1 MTTHTLLLQRF
12 RVHRTPAYWVKVCLV
27 FLLLGGFLLFTYTV
41 AQANEL
47 PPVPTSGAVQ
57 KIRALYPS
65 EWGVEY
71 VDGIAYASDLD
82 HLFLLSKATATA
94 ATTKIVTITPL
105 EDWVSTITV
114 TFPVDNAIN
123 LTFDNGAR
131 RLLLLNNG
139 RDELAQLTL
148 DANNILDAASLKI
161 TNIAAWNTR
170 NIQGMA
176 VDKSGENLYLLDTA
190 TRKILQIGLTSGD
203 FSTAPV
209 TRIDIAELGSGL
221 RGLAIHP
228 ITGNLY
234 VGNPANQRLYEVTG
248 AGQLHQAHSL
258 WSLELNGSSGFVF
271 ARSADRTDSTEVYH
285 LLVSSSNLPQ
295 LNAAALN
302 DLPNTPDHAIYLP
315 VVNNR
320 DSSID
325 AAATAMLYGEVVE
338 VALCKPGCGSNT
350 WSFVRQV
357 SNGADDAEERV
368 ANGDM
373 SELNSSDLELIREAK
388 TDQIVGIRFQNVGIP
403 KGAVIQYASIEFES
417 DEVEVIATDLNIY
430 GEAASN
436 AAPFAMTSYN
446 LSRRPLTTANVKWQ
460 AIMPWYWVDT
470 KYHTTNL
477 APIVQEIVQRENWKN
492 GNALAFII
500 KGSGRRT
507 AESYEGEPAAA
518 PKLYVEYTVQ
528 PATVPAVIETA
539 PVPNSGDA
547 ADDPAIWVHPT
558 DPALST
564 IIGTDKLGGLA
575 VYDLNG
581 QQLQYVGGRKIN
593 NVDLRYRFPLNGAS
607 ITLVAGSSPSDDSI
621 ALFRVDPTTR
631 LLENVAA
638 RLLPSALPVEAGACM
653 YHSPI
658 SNKFYVIL
666 NDLTKG
672 DVEQW
677 ELFDNGAGAV
687 DAKLVRTFTVGY
699 QTEGCV
705 VDDELSALY
714 IASEEIGIWKYGAE
728 PDAGS
733 NRLLI
738 DAVGAGR
745 LTADVEGLT
754 IYYTSN
760 GGGYLIA
767 SSQGSN
773 QFIVYQRG
781 GTNNYVTTFGIEANP
796 LVDKVAHTDGIDVIN
811 VPLGPAFPFGLFVAQ
826 DDYNDGANQNFKLV
840 PWESIAFATN
850 PPLQIDTKAD

>member
-1 MTTHTLLLQRF
+1 MTMRTLLQQHF
-12 RVHRTPAYWVKVCLV
+12 RSHRIRSSLA
-27 FLLLGGFLLFTYTV
+27 FLLLGAFFYLSNAV
-41 AQANEL
+41 AWAGVL
-47 PPVPTSGAVQ
+47 PPVPTSSAVQ
-57 KIRALYPS
+57 EVRSLYPS
-65 EWGVEY
+65 EWGVSHVE
-71 VDGIAYASDLD
+71 GIAYASELD
-82 HLFLLSKATATA
+82 HLFLLSKAQAPA
-94 ATTKIVTITPL
+94 GDTTIVTITPF

-123 LTFDNGAR
+123 LTFDPRGR
-131 RLLLLNNG
+131 RLLLLNNE
-139 RDELAQLTL
+139 RHELAQITF
-148 DANNILDAASLKI
+148 DAANILNAGSLLR
-161 TNIAAWNTR
+161 TNIAAWSTR

-176 VDKSGENLYLLDTA
+176 VDKNGENLYLLDTA
-190 TRKILQIGLTSGD
+190 ARQIIQVGLAGGD
-203 FSTAPV
+203 FSTAPI
-209 TRIDIAELGSGL
+209 TRIDISELGSGL
-221 RGLAIHP
+221 RGLAVHP
-228 ITGNLY
+228 VTGNLY
-234 VGNPANQRLYEVTG
+234 VGNPANQRLYEVTSS
-248 AGQLHQAHSL
+248 GQLLQAHSL
-258 WSLELNGSSGFVF
+258 WSLELNGFGGFVF
-271 ARSADRTDSTEVYH
+271 ARSADRTDPAEVYH
-285 LLVSSSNLPQ
+285 LLVASSNLPQ
-295 LNAAALN
+295 LSAAALN
-302 DLPNTPDHAIYLP
+302 DVPNAPDHAIYLP
-315 VVNNR
+315 VINSR
-320 DSSID
+320 ESSLD

-338 VALCKPGCGSNT
+338 VALCKPSCGSNT
-350 WSFVRQV
+350 WSFIRQV

-368 ANGDM
+368 TNGDM

-388 TDQIVGIRFQNVGIP
+388 TDQIVGVRFQNVAIP
-403 KGAVIQYASIEFES
+403 KGAIIQYAALEFEA
-417 DEVEVIATDLNIY
+417 DETESIPTDLIVY

-436 AAPFAMTSYN
+436 ATPFAITSYN
-446 LSRRPLTTANVKWQ
+446 LSRRLLTAANVKWQ
-460 AIMPWYWVDT
+460 GLIPWYWVDA
-470 KYHTTNL
+470 KYHTPNL

-492 GNALAFII
+492 GNALALII

-528 PATVPAVIETA
+528 ATAVPATVETA

-581 QQLQYVGGRKIN
+581 QQLQYISGRKIN
-593 NVDLRYRFPLNGAS
+593 NVDLRYRFPLSGS
-607 ITLVAGSSPSDDSI
+607 PISLVAASSPSDDSI
-621 ALFRVDPTTR
+621 ALFRVNPTTR

-638 RLLPSALPVEAGACM
+638 RPLPSALPVEAGVCM
-653 YHSPI
+653 YHSPT
-658 SNKFYVIL
+658 SGKFYVIL

-687 DAKLVRTFTVGY
+687 DAKLVRTLTVGY

-705 VDDELSALY
+705 ADDEWGALY
-714 IASEEIGIWKYGAE
+714 IASEDVGIWKYGAE
-728 PDAGS
+728 PDAGT

-773 QFIVYQRG
+773 QFVVYQRG
-781 GTNNYVTTFGIEANP
+781 GTNNYVMTFGIEASP

-811 VPLGPAFPFGLFVAQ
+811 APLGPAFPFGLFVAQ
-826 DDYNDGANQNFKLV
+826 DDYNEGANQNFKLV
-840 PWESIAFATN
+840 PWESIAYAN
-850 PPLQIDTKAD
+850 SVPLLIDTARKP